1 MIGRT
6 KCAPPNNRFVSNRFY
21 RCYDVA
27 CWPDPYPVL
36 CLLARAPAN
45 DRQHPAARR
54 SFRETGDEFF
64 DCRGELVI
72 ALFRIAFPDLHCA
85 VEDEIVEGDRF
96 AVRLSIHG
104 THRGMFLGN
113 SPTGKQ
119 VNVPGIVF
127 GRTENGRIIEDW
139 TMIDQT
145 NILQQ
150 MGLIPPVVRL

>member
-1 MIGRT
+1 MSTAQMQSPI
-6 KCAPPNNRFVSNRFY
+6 
-21 RCYDVA
+21 
-27 CWPDPYPVL
+27 
-36 CLLARAPAN
+36 
-45 DRQHPAARR
+45 RR
-54 SFRETGDEFF
+54 LFEEAFNQ
-64 DCRGELVI
+64 GELAVVDEVLAPDYHTHIAFGGAPNGPQRLKLMI

-96 AVRLSIHG
+96 AVCLSIHG

-139 TMIDQT
+139 TLIDQLG
-145 NILQQ
+145 ILQQ
-150 MGLIPPVVRL
+150 LGIVPPPGVRKVN